1 MGRSWAA
8 ELLLLLATTTSA
20 LYTGTGFRVVRCF
33 PELSRRAAD
42 AAVAAGRVRVNG
54 ETAKPSLR
62 LRSGDTLALDGK
74 KRDWEALAA
83 KLEGGGGLEYYAY
96 HKPEGVACTTDAN
109 DRRSLRR
116 APALK
121 KLFAGGKRVFPAG
134 RLDVDSCGLVLLTND
149 GAAADA
155 ALQPSSKLDKVY
167 EVELDRRAADDD
179 VAALAAGVEIATPLQ
194 RGSKAEKTGK
204 TLPCDVARGDGRG
217 LVVTLAEGRNRQ
229 LRRMAEALGYEVTGL
244 RRVAFGPVSLGDLR
258 PGTLRPLAAA
268 EVDALLAH
276 KDKVAKAKRGGG
288 QRRRPRA

>member
-1 MGRSWAA
+1 MGRTAA
-8 ELLLLLATTTSA
+8 RATPPVASGPRA
-20 LYTGTGFRVVRCF
+20 GQ
-33 PELSRRAAD
+33 RR
-42 AAVAAGRVRVNG
+42 
-54 ETAKPSLR
+54 TAKPSLR

-155 ALQPSSKLDKVY
+155 SALQPSSKLDKVY

-204 TLPCDVARGDGRG
+204 RCPATRRGGGRRW

-229 LRRMAEALGYEVTGL
+229 LRRMAEALGYEVTSL

-258 PGTLRPLAAA
+258 PGTLRPL
-268 EVDALLAH
+268 
-276 KDKVAKAKRGGG
+276 RGG
-288 QRRRPRA
+288 RDAVILAE

>member
-20 LYTGTGFRVVRCF
+20 LYTGAGF

-204 TLPCDVARGDGRG
+204 TLPCD
-217 LVVTLAEGRNRQ
+217 
-229 LRRMAEALGYEVTGL
+229 LRRMAEALGYEVTSL

-268 EVDALLAH
+268 EVGALLAH

-288 QRRRPRA
+288 QRRRPRT

>member
-20 LYTGTGFRVVRCF
+20 LNTGAGFRVVRCF

-179 VAALAAGVEIATPLQ
+179 VAALAAG
-194 RGSKAEKTGK
+194 
-204 TLPCDVARGDGRG
+204 
-217 LVVTLAEGRNRQ
+217 
-229 LRRMAEALGYEVTGL
+229 LRRMAEALGYEVTSL

-268 EVDALLAH
+268 EVGALLAH
-276 KDKVAKAKRGGG
+276 KDRVAKAKRGGG
-288 QRRRPRA
+288 QRRRPRT